1 MVQRIVAGAHRT
13 AHTRRAV
20 RLRVIA
26 NAGHNPFWD
35 APVAFFADVEAFFEE
50 PPPDS

>member
-1 MVQRIVAGAHRT
+1 MRNARRT
-13 AHTRRAV
+13 RSV
-20 RLRVIA
+20 RHDFVIA

-50 PPPDS
+50 PPPDY